1 MSKFLTLKRL
11 FFLILILVIGFFW
24 WNNSDDE
31 NISTLK
37 TNMSEQTSLEKTT
50 NIKICEDEI
59 LTLEDSIQT
68 LNNEI
73 QKYKKRISVLTTSS
87 VSIYK
92 KYGNEKIYILPKS
105 EYIDVTQFLADRYKD
120 SIK

>member
-11 FFLILILVIGFFW
+11 FFLVLILIVGFFW
-24 WNNSDDE
+24 WSDSDNE
-31 NISTLK
+31 NTPLKNIS
-37 TNMSEQTSLEKTT
+37 SEQVSSDTLS

-73 QKYKKRISVLTTSS
+73 QKYKKHISVLTTSS